1 MSCECGGVL
10 AGHAQ
15 PTTSI
20 GATSCTTSTVREA
33 QRAEMRRIGL
43 ESPAPS
49 GASMGQATSGVRP
62 PTPRR
67 IRAQRLANEAAAADS
82 QPSTAAAAT
91 CASAPGAKPSEG
103 LNTAGSIG
111 GSEKKGAASPE
122 GPGEQG
128 RAGSKAGQT
137 KARVADAGCH
147 ELEDFEEECAPPARH
162 EGPRRVQ
169 AQRVLL
175 DDD

>member
-1 MSCECGGVL
+1 ML
-10 AGHAQ
+10 AGQEQ
-15 PTTSI
+15 PATSI

-49 GASMGQATSGVRP
+49 AASMGQATSGVRP

-67 IRAQRLANEAAAADS
+67 IRAQRVAADAAAADS

-91 CASAPGAKPSEG
+91 SASSPGAKPSEG
-103 LNTAGSIG
+103 LNTAGSMG
-111 GSEKKGAASPE
+111 GGQKQGAASAE
-122 GPGEQG
+122 GAGEQG
-128 RAGSKAGQT
+128 RAGSKAGQL
-137 KARVADAGCH
+137 KARAADVGCH
-147 ELEDFEEECAPPARH
+147 ELEDFEEERAPPARH